1 MTNELDE
8 RNKIIK
14 SFLVIGL
21 NTSFIQKYEEEKNP
35 PRFTQDIDIFIKE
48 LPYNY
53 KSPNSDEK
61 WILLIKENNVWLRIK
76 YSYNYS
82 SPITDLQLAECDYES
97 PEFLLLEKKYKDKE
111 YFPLM
116 VTYYKD
122 KEPAQIPKPLPSANL
137 NEFTNEWDV
146 NFINSIEL
154 DGIFDLI
161 NAANYMDINSLLD
174 LACAKIASLMK
185 GKSAQEI
192 RAMFNIECDLT
203 EDELKE
209 YEEYQI

>member
-1 MTNELDE
+1 MSLIVLTSADNQKIQLDFKSAE
-8 RNKIIK
+8 RSHLLK
-14 SFLVIGL
+14 GL
-21 NTSFIQKYEEEKNP
+21 LADHEESKEIPLPDVKYN
-35 PRFTQDIDIFIKE
+35 
-48 LPYNY
+48 
-53 KSPNSDEK
+53 
-61 WILLIKENNVWLRIK
+61 IL
-76 YSYNYS
+76 
-82 SPITDLQLAECDYES
+82 
-97 PEFLLLEKKYKDKE
+97 KKVVE
-111 YFPLM
+111 YL
-116 VTYYKD
+116 TYYKD

-154 DGIFDLI
+154 DGVFDLI

-192 RAMFNIECDLT
+192 RAMFNIECDLS

>member
-1 MTNELDE
+1 MSLNLVLASADNQKIQIDFKSAE
-8 RNKIIK
+8 R
-14 SFLVIGL
+14 SHLLRGL
-21 NTSFIQKYEEEKNP
+21 
-35 PRFTQDIDIFIKE
+35 
-48 LPYNY
+48 
-53 KSPNSDEK
+53 
-61 WILLIKENNVWLRIK
+61 
-76 YSYNYS
+76 
-82 SPITDLQLAECDYES
+82 LADYEDNKEI
-97 PEFLLLEKKYKDKE
+97 PLPDVKYNILKKVVE
-111 YFPLM
+111 YL
-116 VTYYKD
+116 TYYKD

-154 DGIFDLI
+154 DGVFDLI

-192 RAMFNIECDLT
+192 RAMFNIECDLS
-203 EDELKE
+203 EEELKE

>member
-1 MTNELDE
+1 M
-8 RNKIIK
+8 
-14 SFLVIGL
+14 
-21 NTSFIQKYEEEKNP
+21 P
-35 PRFTQDIDIFIKE
+35 
-48 LPYNY
+48 
-53 KSPNSDEK
+53 
-61 WILLIKENNVWLRIK
+61 
-76 YSYNYS
+76 S
-82 SPITDLQLAECDYES
+82 S
-97 PEFLLLEKKYKDKE
+97 
-111 YFPLM
+111 
-116 VTYYKD
+116 
-122 KEPAQIPKPLPSANL
+122 NL
-137 NEFTNEWDV
+137 NEVIDEWDV